1 MTASYCDLVNITN
14 SILGITTNNKY
25 KYINCD
31 INPEKLCNNIDNTFN
46 NITTN
51 KSLISENN
59 ILINNILHKS
69 LDNFINCN
77 QNFTAAEPIIDFL
90 PIYKRLTSTN
100 LNIIIPFCVIISI
113 LFIIAFSR
121 IIFCYRIYNKLNIVK
136 TFKYYYLRSIKVV
149 EDEKDKKWV

>member
-31 INPEKLCNNIDNTFN
+31 INPEKLCNSIDNTFN

-51 KSLISENN
+51 TSLISENN

-69 LDNFINCN
+69 LDNFINCD
-77 QNFTAAEPIIDFL
+77 QNFSAVEPIVDFV

-100 LNIIIPFCVIISI
+100 LNIIIPFCAIILI
-113 LFIIAFSR
+113 LFSIV
-121 IIFCYRIYNKLNIVK
+121 FCYRIYNKLNIVK
-136 TFKYYYLRSIKVV
+136 TFKYYYLLSVRVV
-149 EDEKDKKWV
+149 NEEKDKKWV